1 MVNLLKNK
9 NEREENVRMSR
20 RRQQKQRMQKRLLI
34 IGACLAAV
42 LVIGGSVWGL
52 TQFGKSNSSAKET
65 LETTVSSTP
74 KNEKKEKKK
83 QTKQATK
90 TTDSS
95 TKASTETSST
105 DKESA
110 DELQTILTTYSKK
123 LAEQTPI
130 LIDEYQTEIQSN
142 QNGVAGLSSI
152 ANQKALA
159 LQAISNEGIS
169 KLKAAHPAD
178 TSSTVDINALV
189 DQLSSKYTTEVAKIS
204 DIYLRTSSALQAEE
218 ANKQET
224 SSSTSEET
232 MTSADEPTAETINS
246 RTTDTSE
253 AGTSQAATT
262 VVLAGE
268 GPNQVAQRTGVPVET
283 ILALNG
289 MTMDDYFLTPGAV
302 LQLQ

>member
-1 MVNLLKNK
+1 MNLLKNK
-9 NEREENVRMSR
+9 NERDENVRMSR

-34 IGACLAAV
+34 IGVCLVAV

-65 LETTVSSTP
+65 PETTVSSTQ
-74 KNEKKEKKK
+74 KNEKKAKKK
-83 QTKQATK
+83 QSKKATK

-95 TKASTETSST
+95 TKSSTESST
-105 DKESA
+105 NKESE
-110 DELQTILTTYSKK
+110 DELQTILTTYSEK
-123 LAEQTPI
+123 LTEQTPI

-169 KLKAAHPAD
+169 KLKAAHQAD
-178 TSSTVDINALV
+178 SSSTVDINSLV

-232 MTSADEPTAETINS
+232 MTSTTEQTAETTSNQM
-246 RTTDTSE
+246 TDTSE
-253 AGTSQAATT
+253 TTTNQSATT

>member
-1 MVNLLKNK
+1 MNLLKNK
-9 NEREENVRMSR
+9 NERDENVRMSR

-34 IGACLAAV
+34 IGACLVAV

-65 LETTVSSTP
+65 PETTVSSTQ
-74 KNEKKEKKK
+74 KNEKKAKKK
-83 QTKQATK
+83 QSKKATK

-95 TKASTETSST
+95 TKSSTESST
-105 DKESA
+105 NKESE
-110 DELQTILTTYSKK
+110 DELQTILTTYSEK
-123 LAEQTPI
+123 LTEQTPI

-169 KLKAAHPAD
+169 KLKAAHQAD
-178 TSSTVDINALV
+178 SSSTVDINSLV

-232 MTSADEPTAETINS
+232 MTSTTEQTAETTSNQM
-246 RTTDTSE
+246 TDTSE
-253 AGTSQAATT
+253 TTTNQSATT

>member
-1 MVNLLKNK
+1 MKNK
-9 NEREENVRMSR
+9 NERDENVRMSR

-34 IGACLAAV
+34 IGACLVAV

-65 LETTVSSTP
+65 PETTVSSTQ
-74 KNEKKEKKK
+74 KNEKKAKKK
-83 QTKQATK
+83 QSKKATK

-95 TKASTETSST
+95 TKSSTESST
-105 DKESA
+105 NKESE
-110 DELQTILTTYSKK
+110 DELQTILTTYSEK
-123 LAEQTPI
+123 LTEQTPI

-169 KLKAAHPAD
+169 KLKAAHQAD
-178 TSSTVDINALV
+178 SSSTVDINSLV

-232 MTSADEPTAETINS
+232 MTSTTEQTAETTSNQM
-246 RTTDTSE
+246 TDTSE
-253 AGTSQAATT
+253 TTTNQSATT

>member
-152 ANQKALA
+152 ANQKALT

-169 KLKAAHPAD
+169 KLKAAHQAD

-246 RTTDTSE
+246 QTTDTSE

>member
-1 MVNLLKNK
+1 MNLLKNK
-9 NEREENVRMSR
+9 NERDENVRMSR

-34 IGACLAAV
+34 IGACLVAV

-65 LETTVSSTP
+65 TVSSTQ
-74 KNEKKEKKK
+74 KNEKKAKKK
-83 QTKQATK
+83 QSKKATK

-95 TKASTETSST
+95 TKSSTESST
-105 DKESA
+105 NKESE
-110 DELQTILTTYSKK
+110 DELQTILTTYSEK
-123 LAEQTPI
+123 LTEQTPI

-169 KLKAAHPAD
+169 KLKAAHQAD
-178 TSSTVDINALV
+178 SSSTVDINSLV

-232 MTSADEPTAETINS
+232 MTSTTEQTAETTSNQM
-246 RTTDTSE
+246 TDTSE
-253 AGTSQAATT
+253 TTTNQSATT